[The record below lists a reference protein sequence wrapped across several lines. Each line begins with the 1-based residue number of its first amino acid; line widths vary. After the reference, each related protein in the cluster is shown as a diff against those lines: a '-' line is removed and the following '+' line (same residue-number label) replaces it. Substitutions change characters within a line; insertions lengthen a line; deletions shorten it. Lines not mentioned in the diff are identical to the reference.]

1 MVTLNGVPSS
11 PLHIDSWIAGRWVE
25 STERRGV
32 VDPGNGE
39 LIADV
44 SVADIPTCLAA
55 VDAAS
60 WAFPTW
66 RETAPRQRAE
76 MLRLA
81 YDLMIAEADDIATL
95 IVRENG
101 KVLADARNEVAYA
114 AEFFR
119 WFSEEAVRLDGD
131 LRKAPAGANWIAVA
145 RQPVGVA
152 LLLSP
157 WNFPA
162 AMLTRKIGPALAAGC
177 AVVLKPAAE
186 TPLTAM
192 YLVELLGR
200 AGVPAGVVNLVVPD
214 PPGPAVEA
222 MLGHRG
228 VRKLSFTGSTPVGKL
243 LLTQAA
249 RRVVNCS
256 MELGGNAPF
265 VVLADADV
273 DAAVE
278 GAMIAKMRNGGAAC
292 TAANRFI
299 VDQTVADE
307 FAEKLSARMTS
318 LVVGYGLESASQVG
332 ALVSAAQQQRVQGLV
347 DRALDD
353 GATLVG
359 RGTAPSVGCFVAPVV
374 LDRVEATSELFG
386 TEIFGPVAPVYRVS
400 GDDEAL
406 RLANAVEH
414 GLVAYVYTRDIGR
427 GLRFSQS
434 IEAGMVGLNRGI
446 VSDPS
451 APFGGMKESGI
462 GREGGH
468 EGLLA
473 FTETQYTSVSW

>member
-1 MVTLNGVPSS
+1 VAAVFSAVS
-11 PLHIDSWIAGRWVE
+11 PVIEVR
-25 STERRGV
+25 
-32 VDPGNGE
+32 DPGNGSLVGTVE
-39 LIADV
+39 RADET
-44 SVADIPTCLAA
+44 TCLRA
-55 VDAAS
+55 VDTAAA
-60 WAFPTW
+60 AFLDW
-66 RETAPRQRAE
+66 RQTAPRARGEILRRAFE
-76 MLRLA
+76 
-81 YDLMIAEADDIATL
+81 LMVAEAETIATL

-101 KVLADARNEVAYA
+101 KVLTDARNEVTYA

-131 LRKAPAGANWIAVA
+131 LRKAPGGANWIAVA

-177 AVVLKPAAE
+177 TVVLKPAAE

-192 YLVELLGR
+192 YLVDVLHR

-222 MLGHRG
+222 MLAHAA
-228 VRKLSFTGSTPVGKL
+228 VRKLSFTGSTPVGTL

-249 RRVVNCS
+249 KRVVNCS

-265 VVLADADV
+265 VVLADADI
-273 DAAVE
+273 DAAVD

-299 VDQTVADE
+299 VDQRVADE

-318 LVVGYGLESASQVG
+318 LVVGYGLDAASQVG
-332 ALVSAAQQQRVQGLV
+332 ALVTPAQQLRVNGLV
-347 DRALDD
+347 ERAVDA
-353 GATLVG
+353 GAKIVG
-359 RGTAPSVGCFVAPVV
+359 QGTAPTTGCFVAPVV
-374 LDRVEATSELFG
+374 LDHVSTSSELFT
-386 TEIFGPVAPVYRVS
+386 TEIFGPVAPIYRVD
-400 GDDEAL
+400 GNDEAL
-406 RLANAVEH
+406 ASANAVEH
-414 GLVAYVYTRDIGR
+414 GLVSYVYTRDVGK
-427 GLRFSQS
+427 GMRFAQS
-434 IEAGMVGLNRGI
+434 MEAGMIGLNRGL
-446 VSDPS
+446 VSDPA
-451 APFGGMKESGI
+451 APFGGMKQSGI

-468 EGLLA
+468 DGLLA
-473 FTETQYTSVSW
+473 FTETQYVSVAW

>member
-1 MVTLNGVPSS
+1 MSEAFFNQ
-11 PLHIDSWIAGRWVE
+11 SWIGGQWVDA
-25 STERRGV
+25 SDHTDV

-39 LIADV
+39 LITRVARANEQTCV
-44 SVADIPTCLAA
+44 SAVGTAA
-55 VDAAS
+55 G
-60 WAFPTW
+60 AFTSW
-66 RETAPRQRAE
+66 RETAPRARAE
-76 MLRLA
+76 ILRRA
-81 YDLMIAEADDIATL
+81 YDLMVVEADTMATL

-101 KVLADARNEVAYA
+101 KVLADARNEVTYA

-131 LRKAPAGANWIAVA
+131 LRKAPGGANWIAVA
-145 RQPVGVA
+145 RQPVGVS

-162 AMLTRKIGPALAAGC
+162 AMFTRKIGPALAAGC
-177 AVVLKPAAE
+177 TVVLKPASE

-192 YLVELLGR
+192 YLVDLLHR

-222 MLGHRG
+222 MLAHPA

-265 VVLADADV
+265 VVLADADI
-273 DAAVE
+273 DAAVD

-299 VDQTVADE
+299 VDNAVADE

-318 LVVGYGLESASQVG
+318 LVVGYGLDATSQVG
-332 ALVSAAQQQRVQGLV
+332 ALVSPAQRERVNGLV
-347 DRALDD
+347 ERALHA
-353 GATLVG
+353 GAVLVG
-359 RGTAPSVGCFVAPVV
+359 QGTAPTTGCFVAPVV
-374 LDRVEATSELFG
+374 IDRVDLSSELF
-386 TEIFGPVAPVYRVS
+386 TSEVFGPVAPIYRVS
-400 GDDEAL
+400 GADEAL
-406 RLANAVEH
+406 TMANAVDH
-414 GLVAYVYTRDIGR
+414 GLVAYVYTRDVGR
-427 GLRFSQS
+427 GLKFSQA
-434 IEAGMVGLNRGI
+434 IEAGMVGLNRGL
-446 VSDPS
+446 VSDPA

-473 FTETQYTSVSW
+473 FTENQYVSVSW

>member
-1 MVTLNGVPSS
+1 MNFEAMMAALPTGSWIGGQW
-11 PLHIDSWIAGRWVE
+11 IDSASRLSVH
-25 STERRGV
+25 
-32 VDPGNGE
+32 DPGNGS
-39 LIADV
+39 LIAEVSRADV
-44 SVADIPTCLAA
+44 ATCLRA

-60 WAFPTW
+60 AAFASW
-66 RETAPRQRAE
+66 RIVAPRVRAE
-76 MLRLA
+76 TLRRA
-81 YDLMIAEADDIATL
+81 YELMIAEADLIAEL

-101 KVLADARNEVAYA
+101 KVLADAKNETTYA

-131 LRKAPAGANWIAVA
+131 LRRAPGGANWIAVA

-177 AVVLKPAAE
+177 TVVLKPAAE

-192 YLVELLGR
+192 YLVDLLHR

-222 MLGHRG
+222 MIGHPST
-228 VRKLSFTGSTPVGKL
+228 RKLSFTGSTPVGKL

-249 RRVVNCS
+249 QRVVNCS

-273 DAAVE
+273 DAAIE

-299 VDQTVADE
+299 VDNAVADE
-307 FAEKLSARMTS
+307 FAEKLSAHMTS
-318 LVVGYGLESASQVG
+318 LRVGYGLDPTSQVG
-332 ALVSAAQQQRVQGLV
+332 ALVNVGQQTRVNGLI
-347 DRALDD
+347 DRALDG
-353 GATLVG
+353 GAHLVG
-359 RGTAPSVGCFVAPVV
+359 QGTAPNSGCFVAPVV
-374 LDRVEATSELFG
+374 LDHVAHDSELF
-386 TEIFGPVAPVYRVS
+386 TSEVFGPVAPLYRVD

-406 RLANAVEH
+406 RLANNVDH
-414 GLVAYVYTRDIGR
+414 GLVGYLYTRDIGKGMR
-427 GLRFSQS
+427 MSQA
-434 IEAGMVGLNRGI
+434 IEAGMVGLNRGL
-446 VSDPS
+446 VSDPA

-462 GREGGH
+462 GREGAH
-468 EGLLA
+468 DGLLA
-473 FTETQYTSVSW
+473 FTETQYVSVSW

>member
-1 MVTLNGVPSS
+1 MSMNTGPTQ
-11 PLHIDSWIAGRWVE
+11 SWIAGQWVE
-25 STERRGV
+25 SNDRFSV
-32 VDPGNGE
+32 IDPGNGSVVAE
-39 LIADV
+39 ISRADP
-44 SVADIPTCLAA
+44 ATCLAA
-55 VDAAS
+55 VDAAAI
-60 WAFPTW
+60 AFASW
-66 RETAPRQRAE
+66 RESAPRARAE
-76 MLRLA
+76 ILRRA
-81 YDLMIAEADDIATL
+81 FDLMTTEAETIATL

-101 KVLADARNEVAYA
+101 KTIVDARNEVAYA

-131 LRKAPAGANWIAVA
+131 LRRAPGGANWIAVA

-177 AVVLKPAAE
+177 TVVLKPAAE
-186 TPLTAM
+186 TPLTAL
-192 YLVELLGR
+192 YLVELLHR
-200 AGVPAGVVNLVVPD
+200 AGVPGGVVNLVVPD
-214 PPGPAVEA
+214 PPGPGVEA
-222 MLGHRG
+222 MLAHPG

-249 RRVVNCS
+249 RRIVNCS

-265 VVLADADV
+265 VVLSDADV
-273 DAAVE
+273 DAAVD

-299 VDQTVADE
+299 VDNAVADE

-332 ALVSAAQQQRVQGLV
+332 ALVNTSQQSRVEGLV
-347 DRALDD
+347 ERAIEM
-353 GATLVG
+353 GAVVVG
-359 RGTAPSVGCFVAPVV
+359 RGSAPNTGCFVAPIV
-374 LDRVEATSELFG
+374 LDHVDPTHELFAS
-386 TEIFGPVAPVYRVS
+386 EIFGPVAPIYRVD
-400 GDDEAL
+400 GEVEAL

-414 GLVAYVYTRDIGR
+414 GLVAYVYTRDTGK
-427 GLRFSQS
+427 GMRFSQA
-434 IEAGMVGLNRGI
+434 IEAGMVGLNRGL
-446 VSDPS
+446 VSDPA

-468 EGLLA
+468 DGLLA
-473 FTETQYTSVSW
+473 FTETQYVSVSW

>member
-1 MVTLNGVPSS
+1 M
-11 PLHIDSWIAGRWVE
+11 
-25 STERRGV
+25 
-32 VDPGNGE
+32 
-39 LIADV
+39 
-44 SVADIPTCLAA
+44 
-55 VDAAS
+55 
-60 WAFPTW
+60 
-66 RETAPRQRAE
+66 RAE
-76 MLRLA
+76 ILRRA
-81 YDLMIAEADDIATL
+81 YDLMVAEAETMATL

-101 KVLADARNEVAYA
+101 KVLTDARNEVTYA

-131 LRKAPAGANWIAVA
+131 LRKAPGGANWIAVA

-162 AMLTRKIGPALAAGC
+162 AMFTRKIGPALAAGC
-177 AVVLKPAAE
+177 TVVLKPAAE
-186 TPLTAM
+186 TPLTAV
-192 YLVELLGR
+192 YLVDLLHR

-222 MLGHRG
+222 MLAHPA

-243 LLTQAA
+243 LMTQAA

-273 DAAVE
+273 DAAVD

-299 VDQTVADE
+299 VDHAVADE

-318 LVVGYGLESASQVG
+318 LVVGYGLDPSSQVG
-332 ALVSAAQQQRVQGLV
+332 ALVTSAQQQRVHGLV
-347 DRALDD
+347 DRALDA
-353 GATLVG
+353 GARLVG
-359 RGTAPSVGCFVAPVV
+359 RGTAPSTGCFVAPVV
-374 LDRVEATSELFG
+374 LDHVDPSSELF
-386 TEIFGPVAPVYRVS
+386 TSEVFGPVAPIYRVN
-400 GDDEAL
+400 GADEAL
-406 RLANAVEH
+406 RLANNVDH
-414 GLVAYVYTRDIGR
+414 GLVAYVYTRDVGK
-427 GLRFSQS
+427 GMRFSQS
-434 IEAGMVGLNRGI
+434 IEAGMVGLNRGL
-446 VSDPS
+446 VSDPA

-468 EGLLA
+468 DGLLA
-473 FTETQYTSVSW
+473 FTETQYVSVAW